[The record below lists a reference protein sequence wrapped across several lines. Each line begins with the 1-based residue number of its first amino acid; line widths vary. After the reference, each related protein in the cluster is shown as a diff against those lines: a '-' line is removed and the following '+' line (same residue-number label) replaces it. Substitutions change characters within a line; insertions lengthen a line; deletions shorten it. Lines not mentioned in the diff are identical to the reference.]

1 MPELPLRSRLPLR
14 SILVSE
20 DVFQH
25 LSGTGAGL
33 RKPGANVLTFDE
45 IVKHLISVHAEHCGE

>member
-1 MPELPLRSRLPLR
+1 MPELPLRSRSPLR

-25 LSGTGAGL
+25 LSDTGTDL
-33 RKPGANVLTFDE
+33 RKPGANSLTFDE
-45 IVKHLISVHAEHCGE
+45 VVKHLISVHDEHCDE